1 MDMTINFLEGKKVS
15 VDYRGHTI
23 HTDQHE
29 TAGGDGS
36 APAPFDLLLA
46 SIGACAGFYVQ
57 VFCRKRNISLENV
70 RMMLR
75 NEKDPA
81 SGLVGRVTIEV
92 TVDRDFPEKYLT
104 TLKSVI
110 DQCTVKK
117 QLLNPPE
124 FEILI
129 NGPP

>member
-1 MDMTINFLEGKKVS
+1 
-15 VDYRGHTI
+15 
-23 HTDQHE
+23 
-29 TAGGDGS
+29 
-36 APAPFDLLLA
+36 
-46 SIGACAGFYVQ
+46 
-57 VFCRKRNISLENV
+57 
-70 RMMLR
+70 MMLR